1 MREKCTTLLWTVA
14 QSYARMRYEQLEHT
28 ADSLIKARGSTLEE
42 CFENAAYAMFDQ
54 MVDVRKVKE
63 KESVKIKAEG
73 EDLDELLVNF
83 LSELLYVFDTKKLV
97 FCEFKVSIK
106 ENRLTCTAKGEQLDL
121 KKHSPKTEIK
131 AVTYHM
137 LKVDVNE
144 PSVTVLFD
152 I

>member
-1 MREKCTTLLWTVA
+1 
-14 QSYARMRYEQLEHT
+14 MRYEQLEHT
-28 ADSLIKARGSTLEE
+28 ADAFIKAHGSTLEE

-54 MVDVRKVKE
+54 IVDVKKVEAKEGVKVK
-63 KESVKIKAEG
+63 AMG

-83 LSELLYVFDTKKLV
+83 LSELLYIFDTKKLALS
-97 FCEFKVSIK
+97 EFTVLMDG
-106 ENRLTCTAKGEQLDL
+106 NRLTCDAKGEHLDL
-121 KKHSPKTEIK
+121 RKHSPKTEIK

-137 LKVDVNE
+137 LKIDAKE

>member
-1 MREKCTTLLWTVA
+1 
-14 QSYARMRYEQLEHT
+14 MRYEQLEHT
-28 ADSLIKARGSTLEE
+28 ADAFIKAHGSTLEE

-54 MVDVRKVKE
+54 IVDVNRVEAKEGVKVEAK
-63 KESVKIKAEG
+63 G

-83 LSELLYVFDTKKLV
+83 LSELLYIFDTKKLTLS
-97 FCEFKVSIK
+97 EFKVLMDGNS
-106 ENRLTCTAKGEQLDL
+106 LTCDAKGEHLDL
-121 KKHSPKTEIK
+121 RKHSPKTEIK

-137 LKVDVNE
+137 LKIDVKE

>member
-1 MREKCTTLLWTVA
+1 
-14 QSYARMRYEQLEHT
+14 MRYERLEHT
-28 ADSLIKARGSTLEE
+28 ADSLIKAHGSTLEE

-54 MVDVRKVKE
+54 MVDVRKVE
-63 KESVKIKAEG
+63 VKESVKIKAGG

-97 FCEFKVSIK
+97 LSEFKVSIK
-106 ENRLTCTAKGEQLDL
+106 GNELTCAAGGEHLDL

-137 LKVDVNE
+137 LSVDVDE
-144 PSVTVLFD
+144 PSATVLFD

>member
-1 MREKCTTLLWTVA
+1 MK
-14 QSYARMRYEQLEHT
+14 YERLEHT
-28 ADSLIKARGSTLEE
+28 ADALIKAHGPTLEE
-42 CFENAAYAMFDQ
+42 CFENAAHAMFDQ
-54 MVDVRKVKE
+54 MVDIRKVE
-63 KESVKIKAEG
+63 AKESVKVRAEG

-83 LSELLYVFDTKKLV
+83 LSELLYVFDTRKLV
-97 FCEFKVSIK
+97 LCEFKVSIK
-106 ENRLTCTAKGEQLDL
+106 GNKLTCTAEGEHLDL

-137 LKVDVNE
+137 LKVDVSE

>member
-1 MREKCTTLLWTVA
+1 
-14 QSYARMRYEQLEHT
+14 MRYERLEHT
-28 ADSLIKARGSTLEE
+28 ADSLIKAHGSTLEE

-54 MVDVRKVKE
+54 MVDVRKVE
-63 KESVKIKAEG
+63 VKESVKVKAGG

-97 FCEFKVSIK
+97 LSEFKVSIK
-106 ENRLTCTAKGEQLDL
+106 GNKLSCAAGGEHLDL

-137 LKVDVNE
+137 LKVDVDE
-144 PSVTVLFD
+144 PSATVLFD

>member
-1 MREKCTTLLWTVA
+1 
-14 QSYARMRYEQLEHT
+14 MRYERLEHT
-28 ADSLIKARGSTLEE
+28 ADSLIKAHGSTLEE

-54 MVDVRKVKE
+54 MVDARKVE
-63 KESVKIKAEG
+63 VKESVKVKAGG

-97 FCEFKVSIK
+97 LSEFKVSIK
-106 ENRLTCTAKGEQLDL
+106 GNELTCVAGGEHLDL

-137 LKVDVNE
+137 LKVDVDE
-144 PSVTVLFD
+144 PSATVLFD